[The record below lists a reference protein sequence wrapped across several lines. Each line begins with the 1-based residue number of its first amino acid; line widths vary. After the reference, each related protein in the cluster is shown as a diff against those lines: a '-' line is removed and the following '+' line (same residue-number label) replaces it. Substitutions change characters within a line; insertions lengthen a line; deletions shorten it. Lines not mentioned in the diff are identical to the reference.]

1 MMSENKCPQC
11 GAPIEVGATECKF
24 CGEKLVTQKVTE
36 QVQQSQ
42 SQPQIVVQQVAQ
54 ATVSGINP
62 SWPVKSKTVA
72 GILGIFFG
80 GLGLHKFFMG
90 KPLMGILY
98 LCLSWTFV
106 PEVIGF
112 FEGISY
118 LCSSDENFQLKNH
131 VRIG

>member
-80 GLGLHKFFMG
+80 GLGLHKFYMG

-118 LCSSDENFQLKNH
+118 LFSSDENFQLKNH

>member
-24 CGEKLVTQKVTE
+24 CGEKLVSQKVTE

-80 GLGLHKFFMG
+80 GLGLHKFYMG

>member
-80 GLGLHKFFMG
+80 GLGLHKFYRG

>member
-80 GLGLHKFFMG
+80 GLGLHKFYMG

-106 PEVIGF
+106 PVVIGF